1 MFGKNILRILG
12 DKNFTP
18 SDLVEVKKSHEI
30 FSLLPFS
37 GTLVSKFFLDMMGTV
52 APTMVSTA
60 QLVEY

>member
-30 FSLLPFS
+30 FTLLPFS
-37 GTLVSKFFLDMMGTV
+37 GTLVSNFLDMMGTV
-52 APTMVSTA
+52 DPTMVSTA